1 MSPGDFHDIARNH
14 AWAVNLF
21 FCGLYGQWNS
31 WRRNSGEIYWGIE
44 LIIVVNLQELFRSWE
59 FEESFRRQYL
69 ILSQSNCGM
78 RLVEWW
84 EWREEEEGGD
94 SWLWDE
100 GRGTL
105 GECGRSRMMKEMIMK
120 QKMMVKK
127 MMQWRQHHHQW
138 FSDVMF
144 RKFAWHLGILHDK
157 GKLKHLRDVMF
168 A

>member
-84 EWREEEEGGD
+84 EWREEEEGGMKGGRRGRRQLIVGWGEGD
-94 SWLWDE
+94 IGGVWKESDDE
-100 GRGTL
+100 GDDHETKDDG
-105 GECGRSRMMKEMIMK
+105 KEDDAVTSASSSMI
-120 QKMMVKK
+120 Q
-127 MMQWRQHHHQW
+127 R
-138 FSDVMF
+138 
-144 RKFAWHLGILHDK
+144 
-157 GKLKHLRDVMF
+157 RDV
-168 A
+168 